1 MIGIYKITNK
11 VNNKCY
17 IGQSVNIERR
27 WHEHKTRANKEWTGN
42 HEHYSI
48 LSRAIRKY
56 GIQNFEIELIEE
68 CPAQELDKK
77 EIYYISYF
85 NSQVPFGYNLSAGG
99 SQKQRTKLTDEQYE
113 SLIYELANTKT
124 PYRELALKYN
134 ITLQYI
140 SYINV
145 GKYLYNERLEYPIR
159 KTQKHYKSLP
169 NYNKNILSDD
179 LI

>member
-1 MIGIYKITNK
+1 M
-11 VNNKCY
+11 
-17 IGQSVNIERR
+17 
-27 WHEHKTRANKEWTGN
+27 
-42 HEHYSI
+42 
-48 LSRAIRKY
+48 
-56 GIQNFEIELIEE
+56 IEE